1 MKDALIKKIKDK
13 EARVGIVGLGYVG
26 LPLAA
31 VHAMSGF
38 KTMGF
43 DPKELSFG
51 YEFEYEDLHYLFLP
65 SDNDEKF
72 LSLALPAVLNFND
85 EEHPATY
92 EMMDELNSTIKYVKA
107 SRIHDAIWL
116 FYERELQGNEDLE
129 ALLTAMIMAL
139 EAALIN
145 LHGQVRDAENDDEEE
160 DEEE

>member
-1 MKDALIKKIKDK
+1 ML
-13 EARVGIVGLGYVG
+13 
-26 LPLAA
+26 
-31 VHAMSGF
+31 

-92 EMMDELNSTIKYVKA
+92 EMMDELNSSIKYVKA

-145 LHGQVRDAENDDEEE
+145 LHGQVRDAENEDEEE
-160 DEEE
+160 DEDSESGDDIVDADSEDAV